1 MDPASEDRPGSG
13 SDLNIF
19 LPLKTSNLNSSCL
32 VMSFLIT
39 YHVLL
44 FITGKDNL
52 FPIPEDLDL
61 RLIKFRIECGFG
73 SFKKISWI

>member
-1 MDPASEDRPGSG
+1 
-13 SDLNIF
+13 
-19 LPLKTSNLNSSCL
+19 
-32 VMSFLIT
+32 MSFLIT

-61 RLIKFRIECGFG
+61 RLVKFRIECGFG
-73 SFKKISWI
+73 SLKKYLGSDRIRIRNSVYR